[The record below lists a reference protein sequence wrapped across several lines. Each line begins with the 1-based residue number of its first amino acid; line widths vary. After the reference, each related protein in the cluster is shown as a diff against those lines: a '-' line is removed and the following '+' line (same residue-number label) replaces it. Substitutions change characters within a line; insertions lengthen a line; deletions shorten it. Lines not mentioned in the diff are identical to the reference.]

1 MEFSLL
7 VNICLICILIPNY
20 EEQLQTKGFKSQFRV
35 VWFRSGFGVV
45 SNLPLRKIR
54 FRKVQSIF
62 SHFVRKDTLL
72 LSETISG
79 LFGRY
84 DYYTVLEDKKIIFS
98 LCNFYLIK
106 RSRERATEYHAPL
119 GNMVTM
125 APPLL
130 V

>member
-1 MEFSLL
+1 MKNSCKRKVLGVSF
-7 VNICLICILIPNY
+7 
-20 EEQLQTKGFKSQFRV
+20 G
-35 VWFRSGFGVV
+35 WFGFGVV

-106 RSRERATEYHAPL
+106 RSRERATKYHAPL